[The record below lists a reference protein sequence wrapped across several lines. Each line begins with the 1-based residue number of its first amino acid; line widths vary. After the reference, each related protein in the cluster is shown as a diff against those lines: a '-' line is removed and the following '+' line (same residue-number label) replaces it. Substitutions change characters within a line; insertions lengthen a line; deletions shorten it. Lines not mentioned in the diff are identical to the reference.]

1 MAQHFV
7 SDQHGRIPNVT
18 LYHENPNIQTFHT
31 TNAGD
36 PFPFTHCHDTT
47 NSSFEREKIKITD
60 FDHLRFHPEEMKRP
74 VVFDVDHS
82 WRVFGLAHDL
92 SDGLW
97 MYDVSGNALLQLVKR
112 CIKGLTFKSSWI
124 AKVQVDLQDAVACIK
139 LIMAQPNFVTGVPLP

>member
-1 MAQHFV
+1 
-7 SDQHGRIPNVT
+7 
-18 LYHENPNIQTFHT
+18 
-31 TNAGD
+31 
-36 PFPFTHCHDTT
+36 
-47 NSSFEREKIKITD
+47 
-60 FDHLRFHPEEMKRP
+60 MKRP